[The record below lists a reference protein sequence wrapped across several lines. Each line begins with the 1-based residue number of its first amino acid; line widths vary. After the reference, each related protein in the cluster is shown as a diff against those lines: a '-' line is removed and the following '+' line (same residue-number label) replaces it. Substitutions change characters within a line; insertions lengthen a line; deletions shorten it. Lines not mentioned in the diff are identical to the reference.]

1 MLPVVCTCE
10 KRFPNLRQKLVD
22 GKLITFLSDNE
33 AKREFLRFISDV
45 VRENKALFCNCYVK
59 SFNLD
64 GLYMECLKDASI
76 ISPSLKFLNFFDF
89 ISRSGRCL
97 AWIQS

>member
-22 GKLITFLSDNE
+22 GKLITFLSDDE
-33 AKREFLRFISDV
+33 AKREFLRFVSDV
-45 VRENKALFCNCYVK
+45 VREKKALFCNYYVK
-59 SFNLD
+59 SFNRD

-76 ISPSLKFLNFFDF
+76 ISPPLKFLKFFDI

>member
-10 KRFPNLRQKLVD
+10 KRFPNLCQKLVD
-22 GKLITFLSDNE
+22 GKLITFLSDDE
-33 AKREFLRFISDV
+33 TKREFLRYVSDV
-45 VRENKALFCNCYVK
+45 VLENKALFCNYYVK

-76 ISPSLKFLNFFDF
+76 ISPSLKFLNFSDF
-89 ISRSGRCL
+89 SVDSVLISS
-97 AWIQS
+97 